1 MEERPVLATINRF
14 AQDESGATMVEYAL
28 LVVLIGL
35 IAATGANLLGNG
47 LNDLF
52 SKIGSDVNMPCAAS
66 GNALSTKRWST
77 SLPMRMAMIVP
88 HWERA
93 SADSWDGR

>member
-1 MEERPVLATINRF
+1 MEERPVLAMINRF

-47 LNDLF
+47 LNVLF
-52 SKIGSDVNMPCAAS
+52 SKIGSVVS
-66 GNALSTKRWST
+66 NAT
-77 SLPMRMAMIVP
+77 VP
-88 HWERA
+88 
-93 SADSWDGR
+93 SV

>member
-1 MEERPVLATINRF
+1 MTALIRTFGR
-14 AQDESGATMVEYAL
+14 DESGATMVEYGL

-52 SKIGSDVNMPCAAS
+52 SKIGSVVS
-66 GNALSTKRWST
+66 NAT
-77 SLPMRMAMIVP
+77 VP
-88 HWERA
+88 
-93 SADSWDGR
+93 SP